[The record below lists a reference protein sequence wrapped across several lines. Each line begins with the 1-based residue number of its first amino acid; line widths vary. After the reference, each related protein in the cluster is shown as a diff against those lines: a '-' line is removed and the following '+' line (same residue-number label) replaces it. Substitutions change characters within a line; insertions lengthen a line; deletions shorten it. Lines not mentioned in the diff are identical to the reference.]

1 MRLKSTLWAL
11 AFACAAMS
19 CSDDLENG
27 PGNKNDNEKKGET
40 ALINVVIST
49 TPVTKTANGDDN
61 EVGTKDESTVK
72 NVMVILY
79 QNEDLA
85 NNG

>member
-1 MRLKSTLWAL
+1 MGTRLRLRGDVLLRRSGERA
-11 AFACAAMS
+11 
-19 CSDDLENG
+19 G
-27 PGNKNDNEKKGET
+27 QQNDNEKKGET

-72 NVMVILY
+72 T
-79 QNEDLA
+79 
-85 NNG
+85 

>member
-27 PGNKNDNEKKGET
+27 PGNKNDNEKKGGEPHS
-40 ALINVVIST
+40 ST
-49 TPVTKTANGDDN
+49 WQSAVAP
-61 EVGTKDESTVK
+61 
-72 NVMVILY
+72 
-79 QNEDLA
+79 
-85 NNG
+85 